1 MKRFKN
7 ILYVAGESVAQ
18 NAAIERA
25 VELAANNQATLTVI
39 DVVPPAPEDLDRA
52 TRAKAEASWL
62 AQRRSSLDSLLAPH
76 KRRVNCQVVT
86 VAGKRFLEVVRAVLR
101 GGHDLVITEAEN
113 PDWSHRLFGSND
125 MHLLRKCPCPVW
137 LTKPEEKPNY
147 NCIVAAV
154 DIDAWESS
162 AEQQALNK
170 EILELA
176 SSLAVSDF
184 ANLHLVH
191 VWDAP
196 AEWVFTAWA
205 DNPEKTT
212 SEYVEG
218 MRSRHRRAMAQL
230 QAHLRQHIGKDAYDY
245 IAPQVHLPQGLPGVA
260 IPALAKQLKADLVVM
275 GTVGRSGIPGL
286 LMGNTAETILDQ
298 LSCSVLVMK
307 PPGFVSPVR
316 SGVD

>member
-7 ILYVAGESVAQ
+7 ILYVAGETVTQS
-18 NAAIERA
+18 AAIERA
-25 VELAANNQATLTVI
+25 VELAANNQAELTVI
-39 DVVPPAPEDLDRA
+39 DVVPHAPEDLDRT
-52 TRAKAEASWL
+52 TRARAEEYWL
-62 AQRRSSLDSLLAPH
+62 AKRRSSLDSLLAPY
-76 KRRVNCQVVT
+76 KRRLNCQIVT
-86 VAGKRFLEVVRAVLR
+86 VAGKRFLEVLRAVLSNE
-101 GGHDLVITEAEN
+101 HDLVITEAED
-113 PDWSHRLFGSND
+113 PDWSHRLFGSKD

-154 DIDAWESS
+154 DIDVWESNP
-162 AEQQALNK
+162 EQQLLNE

-184 ANLHLVH
+184 ASLHLVH
-191 VWDAP
+191 AWDAP
-196 AEWVFTAWA
+196 ADWVFTAWA

-212 SEYVEG
+212 NDYVQG

-230 QAHLRQHIGKDAYDY
+230 QAHLREHIGKDAYDY
-245 IAPQVHLPQGLPGVA
+245 IAPQVHLPQGSPGVV
-260 IPALAKQLKADLVVM
+260 IPELTKQLDADLVVM

-298 LSCSVLVMK
+298 LCCSVLVMK

-316 SGVD
+316 SGVE